1 MFMFTISSSAST
13 GFYPSF
19 CVSSGL
25 VVSVPSHQSNL
36 VSWLQV
42 VLLSLVWGL
51 AFAAI
56 KLGLGNMSWLTLTLL
71 RFLVACCSFG
81 LYFAF
86 ARRSFPSIALR
97 DLPGVAALG
106 FIGFTGYHVF
116 LNFGE
121 RFTTAGTA
129 SLVIAITPAL
139 IALLAA
145 GFLRERLTSTR
156 ISGIALAF
164 LGLAVMLLLTE
175 HGRGEW
181 SVSLSIGGA
190 LVAPSA
196 LLSAM
201 YSVIGKPYLRRYTP
215 LVVVFYA
222 LLFGT
227 LFTFPLVLADLSQIV
242 SETLTL
248 SPLGWFTVFFLG
260 IFSTFV
266 GYGLWY
272 QILKAKEASA
282 AGAYLYLA
290 TLVAIISG
298 VVLLQE
304 SLTSPLLLG
313 GVMVMLGVYMAQRR

>member
-1 MFMFTISSSAST
+1 MSIS
-13 GFYPSF
+13 
-19 CVSSGL
+19 
-25 VVSVPSHQSNL
+25 SHQSNL
-36 VSWLQV
+36 VSWLRV

-51 AFAAI
+51 AFTAI
-56 KLGLGNMSWLTLTLL
+56 KLGLSDMSWLTLTLL

-86 ARRSFPSIALR
+86 ARRSFPSIAFR

-106 FIGFTGYHVF
+106 FTGFTGYHVF

-139 IALLAA
+139 IVLLAA
-145 GFLRERLTSTR
+145 RFLRERLTSTR

-164 LGLAVMLLLTE
+164 LGLAVMLLLRE

-190 LVAPSA
+190 LLAPSA

-201 YSVIGKPYLRRYTP
+201 YSVIGKPYLRRYPP

-227 LFTFPLVLADLSQIV
+227 LFTFPLVLADVSQIV

-248 SPLGWFTVFFLG
+248 SPVGWFTVFFLG
-260 IFSTFV
+260 VFSTFA

-272 QILKAKEASA
+272 QILKATEASA

-290 TLVAIISG
+290 TLVAIVSG

-304 SLTSPLLLG
+304 SLTSPLLVG
-313 GVMVMLGVYMAQRR
+313 GLMVMLGVYLAQRH